1 MLTKCLAQ
9 ELAASGIRVN
19 AIRPGFIETPMTAAM
34 RQDEARSRWALG
46 VTPMGRYG
54 TPDEI
59 AATAMSLA
67 SDDASYFTGEPLHPS
82 GRVFVG

>member
-1 MLTKCLAQ
+1 
-9 ELAASGIRVN
+9 
-19 AIRPGFIETPMTAAM
+19 M

-59 AATAMSLA
+59 AATALFLA
-67 SDDASYFTGEPLHPS
+67 SDDASYFTGELLHPS
-82 GRVFVG
+82 GGVFVG